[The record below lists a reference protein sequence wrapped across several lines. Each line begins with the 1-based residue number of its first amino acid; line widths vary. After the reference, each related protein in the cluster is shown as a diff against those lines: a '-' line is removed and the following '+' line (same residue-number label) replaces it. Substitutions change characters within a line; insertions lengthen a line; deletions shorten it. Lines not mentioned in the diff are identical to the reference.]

1 MKSKK
6 HIVEEEEVYVSVRIK
21 KSIVEKVRENKE
33 KTFIPIG
40 VFFEMAAEEKLKKS
54 KK

>member
-6 HIVEEEEVYVSVRIK
+6 HIVEEEEYVSVRIK
-21 KSIVEKVRENKE
+21 KSVVEKVRDNKE

-40 VFFEMAAEEKLKKS
+40 VFFEMAAEEKLKKV